1 MKIGHVS
8 VLERSALSFGE
19 IHARVKAGEKIFE
32 YEGDY
37 LSIRIPGIIEAS
49 DGSLL
54 AYYECRTGGDWS
66 AIDLCA
72 KRSEDGGLS
81 WSERMMLVS
90 GKGRMTCNNPVMIV
104 DGERIHF
111 LYCEGYKRLFH
122 RVSYDN
128 GRTFGAPHELTET
141 VDNEMGE
148 EFWSNLAVG
157 PGHGI
162 RLESGRL
169 IVPLWMAHNKKD
181 IFSHSN
187 SSIRT
192 LYSDDHGVTWHIGCR
207 VENGEILDP
216 NESTVCEIGGR
227 LMLNIRN
234 KAPERLR
241 AVAFSEDGGE
251 SFTPMT
257 LVPDLPDP
265 KCMGALTV
273 LDGRVFFSNC
283 RSHER
288 RINLSVSELD
298 GDSSLIHTTLITPIA
313 GYSDLVASPSGKCLY
328 SLCEADDCTEIRF
341 AQILLDEDERSG
353 SVQRRSVK

>member
-8 VLERSALSFGE
+8 TLERSVLSFGE
-19 IHARVKAGEKIFE
+19 INARMKAGEKIFE

-37 LSIRIPGIIEAS
+37 LSIRIPGIIEAP

-72 KRSEDGGLS
+72 KRSEDGGKT
-81 WSERMMLVS
+81 WSERMTLVS

-104 DGERIHF
+104 DGELIHF

-122 RVSYDN
+122 RVSRDN
-128 GRTFGAPHELTET
+128 GKTFGVPHELTET
-141 VDNEMGE
+141 VEAEMGE

-169 IVPLWMAHNKKD
+169 IVPMWMAHNKKD
-181 IFSHSN
+181 IFSHSI

-192 LYSDDHGVTWHIGCR
+192 LYSDDRGASWHIGRR
-207 VENGEILDP
+207 VENGGIVDP

-227 LMLNIRN
+227 LMMNIRN

-251 SFTPMT
+251 SFTPMA
-257 LVPDLPDP
+257 LASDLPDP

-273 LDGRVFFSNC
+273 KEGRVFFSNC

-288 RINLSVSELD
+288 RIDLSVSELD
-298 GDSSLIHTTLITPIA
+298 GNSRLVNTTLLASVA
-313 GYSDLVASPSGKCLY
+313 GYSDLFASPLRRCLY

-341 AQILLDEDERSG
+341 AEILLEDENA
-353 SVQRRSVK
+353 